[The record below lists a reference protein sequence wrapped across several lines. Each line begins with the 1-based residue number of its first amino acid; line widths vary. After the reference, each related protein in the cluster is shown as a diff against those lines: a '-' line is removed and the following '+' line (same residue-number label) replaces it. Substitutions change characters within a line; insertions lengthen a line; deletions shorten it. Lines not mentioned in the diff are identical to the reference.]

1 MAKITIEELSGSLK
15 EYLNGLGLTE
25 AQVQELIDKFE
36 DEKIGDISQLSTEE
50 KGSLVGAINELFQN
64 ANNGK
69 ELIANAIG
77 EPLNVDDTF
86 SAMSNDINGLLSTF
100 KTNMMN
106 NGITVESS
114 DRFKSLIDKIA
125 TMVEEGSGK
134 GIQFAEGTLGNLGV
148 LSGGYQTNTNVTMN
162 LDFIPNYIFIN
173 MNYTINNI
181 SGNPSIRN
189 MIICNMLNQTI
200 LLSFGGSET
209 YSFSTSITNLSSTGF
224 TINISGSN
232 YGKLY
237 VSLGEYYAIGVGE
250 EDTTLRD
257 SLASILQEEGV
268 NVSEEDDMASL
279 ITKINDLNIIN
290 TDKNQIMTYK
300 VDEITYNIDFS
311 NPGLDYF
318 NAFVKGEFIY
328 FIVQDA
334 GTSASNYLERTCYC
348 KFIKYNMNTK
358 TIVLEKVHQNY
369 DNDYRYRIDA
379 AYLADDAIYIIAE
392 FGLYSVNLNDFN
404 VTQIVRNT
412 YNSTVNSKT
421 FRIGDVIYFT
431 ADGYNYD
438 YSAIVR
444 AYNVK
449 TKQLISELTFPRIST
464 GADRDEYLYFM
475 CPDLINDK
483 IYFAGGDTAYPLYQ
497 TDLNLNVIKSV
508 NLSGTGDLIYKIN
521 SRYAFANSTTLS
533 IINQGNGTVG
543 SFSAYPNVIEIN
555 VDNLSSNY
563 TTRSLNCECFFDV
576 NASVSTISTYSY
588 RQAPCIEYYSHYMF
602 IKHED
607 TFVRLNTLDGTAVNV
622 PIPVYFKIFRVI
634 DEETIECITRTGIS
648 TFRIKEI

>member
-1 MAKITIEELSGSLK
+1 MGKITINELHKSLFD
-15 EYLNGLGLTE
+15 Y
-25 AQVQELIDKFE
+25 VQAVSDDKLE
-36 DEKIGDISQLSTEE
+36 TNNKTI
-50 KGSLVGAINELFQN
+50 VGAINELFSDN
-64 ANNGK
+64 SNDIEINNLKNEISNGK

-77 EPLNVDDTF
+77 EPLTAEDSFDE
-86 SAMSNDINGLLSTF
+86 MSSDINSLLSTF

-106 NGITVESS
+106 NGITVESG
-114 DRFKSLIDKIA
+114 DKFKSLIDKIA

-134 GIQFAEGTLGNLGV
+134 GIQFAEYTYDENFY
-148 LSGGYQTNTNVTMN
+148 LSESSSST
-162 LDFIPNYIFIN
+162 
-173 MNYTINNI
+173 NYTINELPLNLDFQPTYLFIKCSYIQSSYLYLDSFDILI
-181 SGNPSIRN
+181 SNTMECYVCDKSPTKIA
-189 MIICNMLNQTI
+189 
-200 LLSFGGSET
+200 F
-209 YSFSTSITNLSSTGF
+209 SITDLNAEKA
-224 TINISGSN
+224 TIRVTLPNNNG
-232 YGKLY
+232 GPAMAAVL
-237 VSLGEYYAIGVGE
+237 VLGWYAIGVGE

-257 SLASILQEEGV
+257 SLADILQEEGV
-268 NVSEEDDMASL
+268 DVTEEDDMASL

-602 IKHED
+602 MKHED
-607 TFVRLNTLDGTAVNV
+607 TFVRINTLDGTAVNV